1 VRTFKFVFTVE
12 CVGSGNADLTEVE
25 RLIDLSMQDL
35 VFEDS
40 FVEALDEKEAVSIQV
55 SLVK

>member
-1 VRTFKFVFTVE
+1 MRTFKFVFTVE